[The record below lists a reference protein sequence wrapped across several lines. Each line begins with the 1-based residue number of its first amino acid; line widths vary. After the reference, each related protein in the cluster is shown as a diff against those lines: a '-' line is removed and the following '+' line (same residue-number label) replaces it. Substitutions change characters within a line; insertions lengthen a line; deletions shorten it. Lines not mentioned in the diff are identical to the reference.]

1 VSNISSNDRIDDV
14 TPGDIV
20 AVDRGTGEA
29 QPYKVVFKVST
40 PERAA
45 YLVTFEDDDGE
56 TFQLEYAAGTRVT
69 RALEAKWESG
79 QSPTPHKPPTT

>member
-1 VSNISSNDRIDDV
+1 MSNISSNDRIDDV

-20 AVDRGTGEA
+20 AVDRGAGEA
-29 QPYKVVFKVST
+29 RPYKVVHK
-40 PERAA
+40 EAA
-45 YLVTFEDDDGE
+45 DDGFLVTYEDDDGE
-56 TFQLEYAAGTRVT
+56 TFQVEYPAGSRVT